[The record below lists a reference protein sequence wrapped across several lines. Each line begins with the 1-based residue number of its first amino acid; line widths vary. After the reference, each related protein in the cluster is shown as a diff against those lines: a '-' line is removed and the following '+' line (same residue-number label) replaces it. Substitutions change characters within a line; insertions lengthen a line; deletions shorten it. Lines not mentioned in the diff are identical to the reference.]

1 MPTRKPKITIGYT
14 RGNYWAECPRCPSHI
29 VRRDT
34 VPKLKS
40 AMTDHGTSRAH
51 GWDSIRWKV

>member
-1 MPTRKPKITIGYT
+1 MPTRKPKIKIGFT
-14 RGNYWAECPRCPSHI
+14 RGNYWAPCPRCPNFTIS
-29 VRRDT
+29 RDT

-40 AMTDHGTSRAH
+40 AMTAHGSSFAH